1 MEALLAADASTWS
14 KPRIRACE
22 MAIVTVLTRDDH
34 GLDEDASNKTGEE
47 WRVLMKTGH
56 TAVSSTAVGVGGDA
70 GGSQL

>member
-22 MAIVTVLTRDDH
+22 MALVTVLTRDDH

-47 WRVLMKTGH
+47 WRVLKF
-56 TAVSSTAVGVGGDA
+56 GDIIFKA
-70 GGSQL
+70 CLLMD